1 MHTNIRKWGNSAGAI
16 IPAGALAK
24 AGISLGDTVELD
36 VREGEI
42 ILKHT
47 SPKYTLDQLLKAS
60 PQGTFDIS
68 DEDRE
73 WLHDEPVG
81 KELVD

>member
-1 MHTNIRKWGNSAGAI
+1 MQTNIRKWGNSAGAI

-42 ILKHT
+42 TLKQA
-47 SPKYTLDQLLKAS
+47 SPKFTLEELLKAS
-60 PQGTFDIS
+60 PEGTFEVTE
-68 DEDRE
+68 EDRE
-73 WLHDEPVG
+73 WLHDKPVG
-81 KELVD
+81 KELD